1 MRINPR
7 SIRGLWNAGWALDWH
22 TLSSIPRGDGSF
34 DTTRSEIGEALYQL
48 KYHFDRGKIKPI
60 AEAAADFIRNLKV
73 FPYLKALIPV
83 PPSNL
88 NRPFQPV
95 LELAKQIG
103 DIASLPVP
111 LDYLSKIKRT
121 PALKD
126 INDAGTRQKQ
136 LANAFRVADN
146 KYAGDYLLVFDDLF
160 RSGESLNAVC
170 NVLKE
175 QGEVA
180 RIYVVTVTMTRTKR

>member
-7 SIRGLWNAGWALDWH
+7 LIKGSWNAGWALDWH
-22 TLSSIPRGDGSF
+22 TLSSRPRDDGSF

-48 KYHFDRGKIKPI
+48 KYHFDRQRIKPI
-60 AEAAADFIRNLKV
+60 AEAAANFIQNLKV

-83 PPSNL
+83 PPSIL

-95 LELAKQIG
+95 LELAKLIG
-103 DIASLPVP
+103 EMAPLPVP
-111 LDYLSKIKRT
+111 LDYISKIRKT

-126 INDAGTRQKQ
+126 IEDARTRQKQ

-146 KYAGDYLLVFDDLF
+146 RYSGDYILLFDDLF

-170 NVLKE
+170 NALEE
-175 QGEVA
+175 QGGVA
-180 RIYVVTVTMTRTKR
+180 RIYVVTITMTRTKR